1 MKLKIKTRIKSIERN
16 EQGELIIDQEI
27 VSVRRN
33 VLDEIKDRVMKTT
46 VYPLQHPDETKRI
59 QDQAVLEEQK
69 EILTILRNNYA
80 DDDIGQGIALTPQQ
94 AKKYYNYGK

>member
-46 VYPLQHPDETKRI
+46 VYPLQHPDETK
-59 QDQAVLEEQK
+59 LH
-69 EILTILRNNYA
+69 
-80 DDDIGQGIALTPQQ
+80 
-94 AKKYYNYGK
+94 